1 MPGDSSSI
9 FLVKNSS
16 GAVLLL
22 LACRDPFVGSE
33 LMSMQLSVFQL
44 RIQSKLFFL
53 LFCICLLPHVV
64 HGSFPVGRLMKTSM
78 R

>member
-1 MPGDSSSI
+1 MPGESSSI

-22 LACRDPFVGSE
+22 LACLEPFVGSE

-44 RIQSKLFFL
+44 RIQSKVYYFFSC
-53 LFCICLLPHVV
+53 FVFACC
-64 HGSFPVGRLMKTSM
+64 RMWSM
-78 R
+78 AASQWEG